1 MNEVV
6 STDDA
11 PRRIWTDPFFFA
23 IIGAIAASYVFLII
37 AMLGADALYLF
48 KDQPEI
54 PVKIDF
60 ELTSAGKRLGTGD
73 LVTDVFRNTG
83 CLSVRKIQTE

>member
-48 KDQPEI
+48 RDQPEI
-54 PVKIDF
+54 DEHGHDESFDF
-60 ELTSAGKRLGTGD
+60 FKFLIFFGNPSILAG
-73 LVTDVFRNTG
+73 
-83 CLSVRKIQTE
+83 C